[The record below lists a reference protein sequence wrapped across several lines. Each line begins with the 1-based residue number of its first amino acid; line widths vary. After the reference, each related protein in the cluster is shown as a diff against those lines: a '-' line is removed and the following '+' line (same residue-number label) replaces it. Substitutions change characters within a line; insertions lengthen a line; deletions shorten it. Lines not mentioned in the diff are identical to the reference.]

1 MQEFIKKMMMF
12 GVGLAAMTRE
22 KTEELV
28 KELVKKGEMSE
39 REGKQLVNDLMEK
52 SKKMTREFETK
63 TEEMVTSTLKRLNIP
78 TRKELDELRERVEK
92 LEKRG
97 E

>member
-39 REGKQLVNDLMEK
+39 KEGKQLVNDLMEK
-52 SKKMTREFETK
+52 SKKMTREIETK

-78 TRKELDELRERVEK
+78 TRKELDELRERVDR

>member
-28 KELVKKGEMSE
+28 RELVKKGEMSE
-39 REGKQLVNDLMEK
+39 KEGKQLVNDLMEK
-52 SKKMTREFETK
+52 SKKMTREIETK

-78 TRKELDELRERVEK
+78 TRKELDELRERVDR

>member
-1 MQEFIKKMMMF
+1 MQEFIRKMMMF

-39 REGKQLVNDLMEK
+39 KEGKQLVNDLLEK
-52 SKKMTREFETK
+52 SKKMTRDLETK
-63 TEEMVTSTLKRLNIP
+63 TEEMVTVTLKRLNIP
-78 TRKELDELRERVEK
+78 TRKELDELRERIEK

>member
-39 REGKQLVNDLMEK
+39 KEGKQLVNDLMEK
-52 SKKMTREFETK
+52 SKKMTRELETK

-78 TRKELDELRERVEK
+78 TRKELEELRERVDR

-97 E
+97 D

>member
-22 KTEELV
+22 KIEEFV

-39 REGKQLVNDLMEK
+39 TEGKQFVNDLVEK
-52 SKKMTREFETK
+52 SKKVTRDIETK
-63 TEEMVTSTLKRLNIP
+63 TEEMVTATLKRLNIP
-78 TRKELDELRERVEK
+78 TRKELDDLRERIEK

>member
-12 GVGLAAMTRE
+12 GEGLAAMTRE
-22 KTEELV
+22 KSEELV

-39 REGKQLVNDLMEK
+39 KEGKQLVNDLMEK
-52 SKKMTREFETK
+52 SKKVTRDLETK
-63 TEEMVTSTLKRLNIP
+63 TEEMVAVTLKRLNIP
-78 TRKELDELRERVEK
+78 TRKELDELRERIEK

-97 E
+97 